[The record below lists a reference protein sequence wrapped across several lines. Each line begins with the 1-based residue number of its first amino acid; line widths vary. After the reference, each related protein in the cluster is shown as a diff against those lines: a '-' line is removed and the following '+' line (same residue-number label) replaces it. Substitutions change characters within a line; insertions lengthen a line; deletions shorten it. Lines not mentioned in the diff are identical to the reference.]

1 MADVRVTPETFSLV
15 AFDAGRI
22 RELAAQ
28 LAEEVGLPADAV
40 IEIAVDERT
49 PAQRAK
55 TVPGS
60 GPIRFEVEGGAFE
73 DPTVPRTLSDR
84 LTVDVLG
91 RLLFRVADRRSG
103 GFADAPPDEELTLQQ
118 QTAWDSYC
126 MGRLERLGHDVR
138 KPRRQYHFRNRHG
151 FSDVADRAFER
162 LWAGEGLTW
171 ADVEAA
177 CAETAE
183 ARASVSA

>member
-1 MADVRVTPETFSLV
+1 VAEVRVTPESFTLV
-15 AFDAGRI
+15 NFDAERI
-22 RELAAQ
+22 KALASQ
-28 LAEEVGLPADAV
+28 LADEVGLPADTV
-40 IEIAVDERT
+40 IEVVVDERT
-49 PAQRAK
+49 PAARVK
-55 TVPGS
+55 TVSTDPVV
-60 GPIRFEVEGGAFE
+60 RFEVEGGAFE

-84 LTVDVLG
+84 LTIDVLG

-103 GFADAPPDEELTLQQ
+103 GFSDAPEDSELTLQQ

-162 LWAGEGLTW
+162 LWAGSDLTW
-171 ADVEAA
+171 ADIEAA

-183 ARASVSA
+183 ARAAVSA